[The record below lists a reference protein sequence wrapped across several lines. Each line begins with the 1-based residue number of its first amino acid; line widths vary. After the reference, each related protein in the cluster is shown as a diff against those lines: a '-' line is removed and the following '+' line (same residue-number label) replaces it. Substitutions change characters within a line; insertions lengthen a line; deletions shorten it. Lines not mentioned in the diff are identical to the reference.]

1 MHSLIIPML
10 LWLPLLQCCIWHC
23 SPRSHPR
30 DHCADSDEHCQCQPG
45 QDCQPG
51 GAEWSSKINWHNGTD
66 PAIKNILL
74 LLLFLHFTGLAP
86 ATSGKGAPKSSVCQI
101 APDCSLLCCRN
112 LFYQISKLL
121 CLFVTSWSLIK
132 QDFTRTVDAKSA
144 ILQINDCLT
153 QYLYVFLSYCDT
165 YQ

>member
-1 MHSLIIPML
+1 MIV
-10 LWLPLLQCCIWHC
+10 
-23 SPRSHPR
+23 
-30 DHCADSDEHCQCQPG
+30 
-45 QDCQPG
+45 
-51 GAEWSSKINWHNGTD
+51 
-66 PAIKNILL
+66 
-74 LLLFLHFTGLAP
+74 
-86 ATSGKGAPKSSVCQI
+86 ATSVFGSALPALTLVIAALIQMSIVSVSQASTVSRVARSGAARLIGIMVQILQSKTYYFYSYFYTLLGWHQHQVKVLLKAAVSVRLF
-101 APDCSLLCCRN
+101 AAVLPGRN

>member
-1 MHSLIIPML
+1 MVATVVSGSTLPALTLVIAALIQMSIVSVS
-10 LWLPLLQCCIWHC
+10 QA
-23 SPRSHPR
+23 STVSRVAR
-30 DHCADSDEHCQCQPG
+30 
-45 QDCQPG
+45 
-51 GAEWSSKINWHNGTD
+51 SKINWYNGTD

-86 ATSGKGAPKSSVCQI
+86 TSGKGAPKSLKAVSVR
-101 APDCSLLCCRN
+101 LLVAVLPGRN

-132 QDFTRTVDAKSA
+132 QDFTRTVDARSA

-165 YQ
+165 YH